1 MAEPENERISSAT
14 VLLILLTFPLS
25 VAGVPALPPGLG
37 VLPDPGPRVH
47 SHGLLDHETV
57 LDELA
62 DVLPRIGVG
71 NLVDLVGVQP
81 DLWGQSQASGVESLE
96 SSAPCSC
103 RTS

>member
-1 MAEPENERISSAT
+1 MYANETNLIFH
-14 VLLILLTFPLS
+14 LLP
-25 VAGVPALPPGLG
+25 GV
-37 VLPDPGPRVH
+37 DCHR
-47 SHGLLDHETV
+47 LLDDQTV

-62 DVLPRIGVG
+62 DVLARVGVG

-81 DLWGQSQASGVESLE
+81 HLWGQSQASEVESLK

>member
-1 MAEPENERISSAT
+1 MIP
-14 VLLILLTFPLS
+14 
-25 VAGVPALPPGLG
+25 GVDG
-37 VLPDPGPRVH
+37 D
-47 SHGLLDHETV
+47 GLLDDKTI

-62 DVLPRIGVG
+62 DVLARVGVG

-96 SSAPCSC
+96 SSVPCSC